1 MNTIKKPLTNA
12 ELTKTIFTAIN
23 DDKQFFPVCS
33 QYNYTSVKE
42 ALLEID
48 SELNEGF
55 SAPEVLEICI
65 CGQEFQVYFDH
76 ETAINEIIDSN
87 TSDLYVLGSFNA
99 GFIADNTNLNY
110 ELVRACQESEAYEAV
125 GKAIIDTMEHEELFS
140 FFEEAVN
147 ADGYGHYLGSYDG
160 DYIEV
165 NDMIII
171 SKDC

>member
-48 SELNEGF
+48 NEIGEGF
-55 SAPEVLEICI
+55 GRPCLLEFTIS
-65 CGQEFQVYFDH
+65 GQEFQVYFDH
-76 ETAINEIIDSN
+76 DTAIEAIIDSY

-99 GFIADNTNLNY
+99 SFIAENTNLNY
-110 ELVRACQESEAYEAV
+110 ELVEACQESEAYEAI
-125 GKAIIDTMEHEELFS
+125 GKAIIDTLEHEELFS
-140 FFEEAVN
+140 FFESAVS

-165 NDMIII
+165 NEMIII
-171 SKDC
+171 SRDC